1 MTYIEIQFEDG
12 YIIRRE
18 YDGSIDYSIDTDVL
32 QHGDIVFVHVVVDL

>member
-1 MTYIEIQFEDG
+1 MIYIEMQFEDG

-18 YDGSIDYSIDTDVL
+18 YDSCIDYSLDTDVL